1 MRTMLLGLAG
11 AAALT
16 MTAAPATAADSSKG
30 WNGSAAQ
37 GDRPDGWRDGG
48 DRGRDRDRRRSRRD
62 VVAWNWPDGDWA
74 YYNNRSFSPDS
85 YNDWWHDRPDRAY
98 PRWMQ
103 NNQDCKRLWWSGG
116 GWRC

>member
-1 MRTMLLGLAG
+1 MKTMLLGLAG
-11 AAALT
+11 AAALSLA
-16 MTAAPATAADSSKG
+16 AAPAAAGDSSGG
-30 WNGSAAQ
+30 WNGSPGGRPGSWSEI
-37 GDRPDGWRDGG
+37 GD
-48 DRGRDRDRRRSRRD
+48 RDRDRRRNSRRE
-62 VVAWNWPDGDWA
+62 VVAWNWHNGDWA
-74 YYNNRSFSPDS
+74 YHNNRSFSPDS